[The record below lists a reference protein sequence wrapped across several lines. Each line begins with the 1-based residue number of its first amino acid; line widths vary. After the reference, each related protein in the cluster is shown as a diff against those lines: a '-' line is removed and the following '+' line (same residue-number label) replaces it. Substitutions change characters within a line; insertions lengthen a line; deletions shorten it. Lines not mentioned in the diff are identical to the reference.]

1 MTLNQKRGTFN
12 DDEFL
17 ELIKK
22 CLTLV
27 SFDISLVEG
36 LSPGN
41 KFYNKVCLDLKEGSN
56 NKLWILH
63 LIDATMRFCFP
74 SFSQTKIQSEQG
86 SRDTQGYY

>member
-36 LSPGN
+36 LSLGN

-56 NKLWILH
+56 NKSWILH
-63 LIDATMRFCFP
+63 LIDAIIRFCFP
-74 SFSQTKIQSEQG
+74 SFSQNKIQSVQG
-86 SRDTQGYY
+86 SRDT